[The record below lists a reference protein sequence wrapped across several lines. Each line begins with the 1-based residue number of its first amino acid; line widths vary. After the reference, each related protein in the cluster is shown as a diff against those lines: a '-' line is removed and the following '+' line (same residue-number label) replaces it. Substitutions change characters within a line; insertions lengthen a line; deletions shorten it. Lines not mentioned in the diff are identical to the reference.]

1 MTSGRQGS
9 KVPGNRLE
17 KIGPKGDKWKTN
29 ERQLMGDEWETTGG
43 RQVGHHT
50 EGSWKQAKINWTQQK
65 NKWEINERDN

>member
-43 RQVGHHT
+43 RQVGHQDRRFL
-50 EGSWKQAKINWTQQK
+50 EAG
-65 NKWEINERDN
+65 